1 MRFKIT
7 FWKALFVLIL
17 GAGIYSAYVRFF
29 KGLGASTNLSDQF
42 PWGLWVGFDC
52 LGGIML
58 AAGGFTLMATVHV
71 FNLEKFKSIA
81 RPALVTAFFGYLLEI
96 GAVLFDLGRPYRIWH
111 PLVMWNPRSPMF
123 IVGWCVMLYTTI
135 MALEFAPAVF
145 ERLRMEKPLRILR
158 TIQTPLV
165 ILGVIVSVVHQSA
178 LGMFY
183 ILVPGK
189 LHPLWYTSLL
199 PVLFF
204 ISAVAAGLA
213 MTIFES
219 SMSARHFNH
228 ALERPVLTALGR
240 VLTVILI
247 VYSVVRV
254 QDISRHAAW
263 KYAFAATYE
272 SMMFWIE
279 IALTMIVPIALLAVR
294 RVRQSP
300 FALYVVSIVTI
311 SGFVVNRLNVAMT
324 GMEWSIGARYLPK
337 WTEVSVTLMMI
348 AIGIFLFT
356 MAVKYLPIFHEEPI
370 GARHVAQRRGKT
382 LSGGLPGAAGQPGT
396 AGVH

>member
-1 MRFKIT
+1 MRMKLT
-7 FWKALFVLIL
+7 FWKVLFILIL
-17 GAGIYSAYVRFF
+17 MAGAYSTYVRFF

-42 PWGLWVGFDC
+42 PWGLWVGFEC

-96 GAVLFDLGRPYRIWH
+96 GAVMFDLGRPYRIWH

-135 MALEFAPAVF
+135 MALEFAPTVF
-145 ERLRMEKPLRILR
+145 ERLRMEKPLKILR
-158 TIQTPLV
+158 AIQTPLV

-183 ILVPGK
+183 VLVPGK
-189 LHPLWYTSLL
+189 LHPLWDSSLL

-204 ISAVAAGLA
+204 ISAVAAGIA

-219 SMSARHFNH
+219 TMSARHFNH
-228 ALERPVLTALGR
+228 ALEPSIVAKLGR
-240 VLTVILI
+240 VLTIALI
-247 VYSVVRV
+247 VYAVVRV
-254 QDISRHAAW
+254 QDISRHGVW
-263 KYAFAATYE
+263 SSAFEPTYE
-272 SMMFWIE
+272 ALMFWIE
-279 IALTMIVPIALLAVR
+279 MALALIIPIGLLAFR
-294 RVRQSP
+294 AIRERP
-300 FALYVVSIVTI
+300 LALYATSIMVVS
-311 SGFVVNRLNVAMT
+311 GFIVNRLNVALT
-324 GMEWSIGARYLPK
+324 GMEWSIGQRYVPK

-348 AIGIFLFT
+348 SIGIALFAL
-356 MAVKYLPIFHEEPI
+356 AVKYLPIFHEEHPP
-370 GARHVAQRRGKT
+370 APAP
-382 LSGGLPGAAGQPGT
+382 LPKPRTVLAAG
-396 AGVH
+396 

>member
-7 FWKALFVLIL
+7 FWKALFAIIL
-17 GAGIYSAYVRFF
+17 VAGAYSTYVRFF

-96 GAVLFDLGRPYRIWH
+96 GAVMFDLGRPYRIWH

-123 IVGWCVMLYTTI
+123 IVGWCVMLYTTV
-135 MALEFAPAVF
+135 MALEFAPTVF
-145 ERLRMEKPLRILR
+145 ERLRMEKPLKILR

-165 ILGVIVSVVHQSA
+165 ILGVLVSVVHQSA

-183 ILVPGK
+183 VLVPGK

-204 ISAVAAGLA
+204 VSALAAGIA

-219 SMSARHFNH
+219 TMSARHFNH
-228 ALERPVLTALGR
+228 ALERPVLVALGR
-240 VLTVILI
+240 VLTIALI
-247 VYSVVRV
+247 VYAVLRV
-254 QDISRHAAW
+254 QDISRHRAW
-263 KYAFAATYE
+263 GYAFATTYE
-272 SMMFWIE
+272 AMMFWIE
-279 IALTMIVPIALLAVR
+279 IGLTMVLPIGFLAIQ
-294 RVRQSP
+294 RVRENP
-300 FALYVVSIVTI
+300 FSLYVVSIMTI
-311 SGFVVNRLNVAMT
+311 SGFVVNRLNVALT
-324 GMEWSIGARYLPK
+324 GMEWSIGARYIPK
-337 WTEVSVTLMMI
+337 WTEVSVTVMMM
-348 AIGIFLFT
+348 AIGIFIFT
-356 MAVKYLPIFHEEPI
+356 MAVKYLPIFHEEHPP
-370 GARHVAQRRGKT
+370 AALPKGKPALAT
-382 LSGGLPGAAGQPGT
+382 G
-396 AGVH
+396 